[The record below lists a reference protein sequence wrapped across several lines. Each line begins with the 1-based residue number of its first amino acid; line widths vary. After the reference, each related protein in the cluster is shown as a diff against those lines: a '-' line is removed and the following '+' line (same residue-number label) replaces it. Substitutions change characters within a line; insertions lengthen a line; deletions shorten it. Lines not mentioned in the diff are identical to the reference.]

1 MPRLPPEIREII
13 EDYMQCFQIIMNLPK
28 KRAIRRLVIASNQ
41 DIMERWLIE
50 KMIQNGGVL
59 SPLILNRT
67 IESILENTLDR
78 YIMLRSVAISLKRCV
93 KSASLRWTFMN
104 YDLYIYPQYFLIYQ
118 ESLIFQTISYMTF
131 RL

>member
-13 EDYMQCFQIIMNLPK
+13 DDYMQCFQIIMNLPK

>member
-13 EDYMQCFQIIMNLPK
+13 DDYMQCFQIIMNLPK
-28 KRAIRRLVIASNQ
+28 KRAIRRLVNASNQ

-78 YIMLRSVAISLKRCV
+78 YIMLRSVSISLKRCV